1 MKEIVCTNCK
11 ESFSVDDD
19 HFNSK
24 KMVFNCNFC
33 KVEIKRNE
41 ESGEWEATES
51 KPIPEKPKEPYK
63 FTSKYEEEESTF
75 QKPMTLLDFVKKW
88 RDRVIMIGWLV
99 AGYYFLMIFYV
110 SKIDSFSFFAIGF
123 NILKALVIGY
133 FIGFLLECLAKHLEN
148 QQDIIKLL
156 KKEGGD
162 GPH

>member
-51 KPIPEKPKEPYK
+51 KPVPEKPKEPYK
-63 FTSKYEEEESTF
+63 FTTEYEKEEF
-75 QKPMTLLDFVKKW
+75 W
-88 RDRVIMIGWLV
+88 RPKTAIELAEEWRGRIISFGWLLS
-99 AGYYFLMIFYV
+99 GYNVFIL
-110 SKIDSFSFFAIGF
+110 FFAEMVLPITLF
-123 NILKALVIGY
+123 AVAINVAKILIITY
-133 FIGFLLECLAKHLEN
+133 FVAFLLECLAKHLEN
-148 QQDIIKLL
+148 QQAMIKLL
-156 KKEGGD
+156 KKEGRD
-162 GPH
+162 SPQ